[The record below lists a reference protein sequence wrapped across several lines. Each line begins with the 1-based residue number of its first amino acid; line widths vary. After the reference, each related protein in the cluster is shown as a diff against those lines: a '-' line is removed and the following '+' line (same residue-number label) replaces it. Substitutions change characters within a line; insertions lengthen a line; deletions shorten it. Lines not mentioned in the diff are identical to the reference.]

1 MHLGTRRIRSAGRTS
16 GSVEITLP
24 TMLQVL
30 EGTNC
35 LLIVRDGPRPEIVLQ
50 PDLAA
55 AQDLFQTL
63 WQKIQVGLG
72 EIGELSDFSLADFT
86 PTFFPL
92 QHWQERPPLSY
103 ADAMI
108 IMHNIR
114 GEHPIQQQGQR
125 ISSSSSHF
133 HNGKNHSAGDPRSS
147 GGGED
152 ALTRVLAA
160 FVVNAGYHL
169 GLQGRFALAFGD
181 SLAYLVTG
189 NPTSLG
195 ADFERGI
202 AHRLFW
208 GEDCLPQ
215 PFSHPFDDGAWLQ
228 ARPGFRR
235 VFNQFLTWQETPTT
249 CTVARDQWYRA
260 LTAELQGTAYKVL
273 CKYLNP
279 N

>member
-1 MHLGTRRIRSAGRTS
+1 
-16 GSVEITLP
+16 VEITLP
-24 TMLQVL
+24 TVLQVL

-63 WQKIQVGLG
+63 WQKIQLGLG
-72 EIGELSDFSLADFT
+72 EIGELPDFSLADFT

-103 ADAMI
+103 ADALI
-108 IMHNIR
+108 IIQRQDHPGSNI
-114 GEHPIQQQGQR
+114 QGHR
-125 ISSSSSHF
+125 VSPSSSHF
-133 HNGKNHSAGDPRSS
+133 HNGKNHSAGDPRTPER

-152 ALTRVLAA
+152 AVTRVLAA
-160 FVVNAGYHL
+160 FVVNAGYYL

-181 SLAYLVTG
+181 SVAYLVTG

-195 ADFERGI
+195 ADFERGM

-208 GEDCLPQ
+208 GDPGCYCQGEDCFPQ
-215 PFSHPFDDGAWLQ
+215 PFSHPFDDRAWQQ
-228 ARPGFRR
+228 ARPGLRR
-235 VFNQFLTWQETPTT
+235 VFDQFLTWQETPTT

-260 LTAELQGTAYKVL
+260 LTAELKTL
-273 CKYLNP
+273 
-279 N
+279 

>member
-30 EGTNC
+30 EGTQC
-35 LLIVRDGPRPEIVLQ
+35 QLMVRDGPRPEIVLQ
-50 PDLAA
+50 PDLTA
-55 AQDLFQTL
+55 AQDFFQTL
-63 WQKIQVGLG
+63 WHKIQVGLG
-72 EIGELSDFSLADFT
+72 EIGELPDFSLADFT

-108 IMHNIR
+108 I
-114 GEHPIQQQGQR
+114 IQQQDQR
-125 ISSSSSHF
+125 VSSSSSHF
-133 HNGKNHSAGDPRSS
+133 HNGKNHSAGDK
-147 GGGED
+147 D
-152 ALTRVLAA
+152 ALTRILAS

-189 NPTSLG
+189 DPTSLG
-195 ADFERGI
+195 ADFERGM

-215 PFSHPFDDGAWLQ
+215 PFSHPFDDRDWQQ

-235 VFNQFLTWQETPTT
+235 VFDQFLSWQETPTT

>member
-24 TMLQVL
+24 PMLQVL
-30 EGTNC
+30 EGTEC
-35 LLIVRDGPRPEIVLQ
+35 QLMVRDGPRPEIVLQ

-55 AQDLFQTL
+55 TQDLFQTL
-63 WQKIQVGLG
+63 WQKIQLGLG

-108 IMHNIR
+108 I
-114 GEHPIQQQGQR
+114 IQRQDLR

-147 GGGED
+147 GGDPRSSGGDED

-208 GEDCLPQ
+208 GEDCFPQ
-215 PFSHPFDDGAWLQ
+215 PFSRPFDDRDWLQ

-235 VFNQFLTWQETPTT
+235 VFDQFLTWQETPTI

-260 LTAELQGTAYKVL
+260 LTIELKTL
-273 CKYLNP
+273 
-279 N
+279 

>member
-16 GSVEITLP
+16 GSIEITLP

-30 EGTNC
+30 EGTQC
-35 LLIVRDGPRPEIVLQ
+35 QLMVRDGPRPEIVLQ
-50 PDLAA
+50 PDLTA

-63 WQKIQVGLG
+63 WDKVQIGLG
-72 EIGELSDFSLADFT
+72 EIGDLPDFSLADFT

-108 IMHNIR
+108 IMHSIYRTR
-114 GEHPIQQQGQR
+114 GEHPIQRQDQR
-125 ISSSSSHF
+125 VSSSSSYF
-133 HNGKNHSAGDPRSS
+133 NNIKIQSV
-147 GGGED
+147 GELD
-152 ALTRVLAA
+152 ALTRVLAS

-189 NPTSLG
+189 EPTSLG
-195 ADFERGI
+195 TDFERGL

-208 GEDCLPQ
+208 GEDCIPQ
-215 PFSHPFDDGAWLQ
+215 PFTHPFEDCDWQQ
-228 ARPGFRR
+228 ARPGLRR
-235 VFNQFLTWQETPTT
+235 VFDQFLAWQQTPTT

-260 LTAELQGTAYKVL
+260 LTAELKTF
-273 CKYLNP
+273 
-279 N
+279 